1 MRVGKEWLP
10 EGVEIEAIPEF
21 KGKPAAAPLA
31 GTGQFDLIDA
41 ELERWMF
48 E

>member
-1 MRVGKEWLP
+1 LP